1 MSFQVSV
8 STLTLGSL
16 YEAVLA
22 FSSQESLETFWPS
35 VCVNARWFIPSK
47 RLGIVMSASDA
58 GCEVVGMFEQG
69 KFRSPKESRF
79 DAEPGELR
87 RALSLPTAH
96 WMAEPWRTLEESR
109 DDFARWLVHDRP
121 EMLFV
126 VPLRVKGRN
135 VGAMLFATGRMEEAD
150 QAMLNTLGTIYAL
163 HVGMTYTLFRVSEER
178 RQIENLLVMQ
188 EKMASLGG
196 LVAGILHEINSP
208 LGAARAAN
216 DTTARCLVKMEEMG
230 GDAFRTMIDIVKGN
244 TAVIGAGADR
254 IGALVASL
262 KNFARPDEAEYQLVS
277 LHEGI
282 ESTLTVMAGE
292 LQERIALI
300 KEFGEI
306 PKITCIA
313 GQLNQVFMGILRN
326 AVEAIEGNGTIR
338 IETFEAQDGV
348 HVRISDTGRGIGP
361 AKLKRIFEFDF
372 SGRGSRVKMGAG
384 LATAYQIVQRHGGLI
399 EVKSELGSG
408 STFEVILPLR
418 LDKRVT
424 GGEATLLR

>member
-1 MSFQVSV
+1 
-8 STLTLGSL
+8 
-16 YEAVLA
+16 
-22 FSSQESLETFWPS
+22 
-35 VCVNARWFIPSK
+35 
-47 RLGIVMSASDA
+47 
-58 GCEVVGMFEQG
+58 
-69 KFRSPKESRF
+69 
-79 DAEPGELR
+79 
-87 RALSLPTAH
+87 
-96 WMAEPWRTLEESR
+96 
-109 DDFARWLVHDRP
+109 
-121 EMLFV
+121 
-126 VPLRVKGRN
+126 
-135 VGAMLFATGRMEEAD
+135 
-150 QAMLNTLGTIYAL
+150 
-163 HVGMTYTLFRVSEER
+163 
-178 RQIENLLVMQ
+178 
-188 EKMASLGG
+188 
-196 LVAGILHEINSP
+196 
-208 LGAARAAN
+208 
-216 DTTARCLVKMEEMG
+216 MEEMG

-306 PKITCIA
+306 PKVTCIA
-313 GQLNQVFMGILRN
+313 GHLNQVFMGILRN

-338 IETFEAQDGV
+338 IETFEAKDGV

-361 AKLKRIFEFDF
+361 EKLKRIFEFDF

-399 EVKSELGSG
+399 EVKSEVGSG
-408 STFEVILPLR
+408 SAFEVILPLR

-424 GGEATLLR
+424 GGEATLPR